1 MENLLNNMVNENG
14 ELNENGKAVLKA
26 ILRRDA
32 SDEGDVGYW
41 VEASDLVEH
50 IMTKYNASPIP
61 NIYAEHLL
69 KKQVVLDNDG
79 IHYTRRIEEY
89 QQDVRNMIFGFL
101 NKDFYNQVVNEY
113 EEFTEFKRVM
123 NNKILKIL
131 KDSSYS
137 KNYPIYIVEDLDIVN
152 VLANAYEDEMLDC
165 LTANMYDYLMV
176 AKTELE
182 EYQRKKPN
190 LQVSG
195 CIDFAELLLE
205 LPKLECYE
213 ICV

>member
-14 ELNENGKAVLKA
+14 ELNENGKAALKA

-41 VEASDLVEH
+41 VEASGVIEH

-89 QQDVRNMIFGFL
+89 QRDVRNMIFGFP

-113 EEFTEFKRVM
+113 EEFTEFKRAM
-123 NNKILKIL
+123 NNKILRIL

-137 KNYPIYIVEDLDIVN
+137 KDYPIDIVEDIDIVN

-165 LTANMYDYLMV
+165 LTANMYKYLMI

-182 EYQRKKPN
+182 EYQRKKPIS
-190 LQVSG
+190 QVES
-195 CIDFAELLLE
+195 CIDYAELLLE
-205 LPKLECYE
+205 LPRLECYE